1 MGVNQKDERSTT
13 QAAALQTSSPQ
24 LDITENFSV
33 SPATLKTSEEIIAD
47 LTGVTNVL
55 MPVSTLSFLF
65 QRFDILEKQ
74 LDDLKSRDT
83 RDFAPP
89 TVSAAPAQTISTKNG
104 CEDFSP

>member
-1 MGVNQKDERSTT
+1 M
-13 QAAALQTSSPQ
+13 
-24 LDITENFSV
+24 
-33 SPATLKTSEEIIAD
+33 SPAMLKTSEEIIAD

-65 QRFDILEKQ
+65 QRFDMLEKQ

-89 TVSAAPAQTISTKNG
+89 TVLLRRHKLSLQTMENWLRG
-104 CEDFSP
+104 F